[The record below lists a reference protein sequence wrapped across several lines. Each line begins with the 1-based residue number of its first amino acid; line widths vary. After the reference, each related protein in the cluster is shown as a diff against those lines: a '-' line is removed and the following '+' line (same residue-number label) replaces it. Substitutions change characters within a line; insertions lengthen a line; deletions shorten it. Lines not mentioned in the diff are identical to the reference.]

1 MTLQTE
7 RLALRAFT
15 MADAPRVTEL
25 IAVRQVIS
33 MLEQPPWPYQLV
45 DAQFWI
51 SGQAGR
57 QRSGAAY
64 AFAITTK
71 NDGLIGSI
79 GLQKKNSDL
88 LDLGYWLG
96 QPYWGKGYGSEAALA
111 VMTWAAEELGVRQL
125 ESGYF
130 EDNPASGRILTK
142 LGFVPTGCSCQI
154 KNPLRSQPVACIGM
168 VWSA

>member
-7 RLALRAFT
+7 RLVLRAFT
-15 MADAPRVTEL
+15 MDDAPRVTEL
-25 IAVRQVIS
+25 IAVPEVIS

-45 DAQFWI
+45 DAQFWV
-51 SGQAGR
+51 GGLAER
-57 QRSGAAY
+57 QRSGDAY
-64 AFAITTK
+64 VFAITTAK
-71 NDGLIGSI
+71 DGLIGSI

-96 QPYWGKGYGSEAALA
+96 TPYWGKGYGGEAALA
-111 VMTWAAEELGVRQL
+111 VMTWAVEALGVQQL

-130 EDNPASGRILTK
+130 EDNPASGSILSK

-154 KNPLRSQPVACIGM
+154 KNALRSEPVACLGM
-168 VWSA
+168 VWNA